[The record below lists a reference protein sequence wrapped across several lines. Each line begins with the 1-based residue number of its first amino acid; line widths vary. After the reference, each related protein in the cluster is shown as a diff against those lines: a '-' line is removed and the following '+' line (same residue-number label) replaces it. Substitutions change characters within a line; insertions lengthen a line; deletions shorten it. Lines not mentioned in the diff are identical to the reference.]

1 MGISEHLAQISEG
14 CQCFSAFFTC
24 LLPVHCG
31 RGHSMPFGSAV
42 FFECSSRIVIVT
54 GLMVT
59 VRYRFLASLFQFV
72 TMGLPGTFAYTTYRR
87 TV

>member
-1 MGISEHLAQISEG
+1 
-14 CQCFSAFFTC
+14 
-24 LLPVHCG
+24 
-31 RGHSMPFGSAV
+31 MPFGSAV